1 MELAGINVLDV
12 FIALFVVVVILRGAR
27 TGFLAGVFSLVGVV
41 VGASAGSRIASSLMP
56 GDGDPIYGAGITLG
70 SVLAFAVLGEVVAR
84 TIGGSIRDR
93 LSSPTSETLDGFG
106 GAALGFA
113 LSLVLVWAVG
123 VFALQSPPLHPAAQ
137 DSRILQSLI
146 ERMPSG
152 VLTQA
157 VADLQPLPQIKGP
170 EPEVSA
176 PEGSIVGDP
185 DVRAASARTL
195 RVMSR
200 ACGYSV
206 EGSGWVAGR
215 DLVVTNAH
223 VVAGETAT
231 RVQVEGAGRPVPAK
245 VIVLDKKN
253 DLAVLRV
260 NGLGLTPLRL
270 AAPKSGEVAAVIG
283 FPENGPLDI
292 EPARTGRTERVTSS
306 NAYDHGSVERFVT
319 SFRVHV
325 RPGNSGGPV
334 VNKNG
339 RVVSTIFAS
348 RSGSDNSGFGIPSRI
363 VHRHLQTAADRT
375 APGLHRRMCALER
388 SASQHAARLCRVA
401 CQHLSFRV
409 GGLFLTR

>member
-123 VFALQSPPLHPAAQ
+123 VFALQSPPLHPAVQ

-152 VLTQA
+152 LLTQA

-195 RVMSR
+195 RVTSR

-231 RVQVEGAGRPVPAK
+231 RVQVEGAGRPVPAQ
-245 VIVLDKKN
+245 VIVVDKKN

-270 AAPKSGEVAAVIG
+270 AAAKPGEVAAVIG

-348 RSGSDNSGFGIPSRI
+348 RTGSDNSGYGIPSRI

-375 APGLHRRMCALER
+375 APVYTGGCA
-388 SASQHAARLCRVA
+388 H
-401 CQHLSFRV
+401 
-409 GGLFLTR
+409 